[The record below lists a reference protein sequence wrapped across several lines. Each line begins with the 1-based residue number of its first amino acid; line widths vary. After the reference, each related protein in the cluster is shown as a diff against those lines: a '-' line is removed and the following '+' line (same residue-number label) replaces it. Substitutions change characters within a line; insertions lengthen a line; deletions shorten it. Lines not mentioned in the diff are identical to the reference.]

1 MLFKKGL
8 RVMDS
13 GLRGKTGQ
21 NFKRSEEKKAA
32 LPDFLISRLP
42 VLCLLI
48 TCLIL
53 LVAPVHSEILDRIV
67 AIVNDDVI
75 LLSEYKEAL
84 QAAEKSGK
92 QLTDDMVLNEMIDRM
107 LILEQAKRL
116 RLDVIEDATG
126 AVDKDRTIN
135 EYIERRIKAFVH
147 VPIDKIESYYLSNKE
162 QFGNKTFSE
171 AKDEIEDRL
180 TEGELK
186 TKIAEHMAELRRK
199 AYIRIQKE
207 PTVLHSDK

>member
-1 MLFKKGL
+1 MRFKKVAI
-8 RVMDS
+8 RQNTVF
-13 GLRGKTGQ
+13 RGAIMQT
-21 NFKRSEEKKAA
+21 
-32 LPDFLISRLP
+32 DIYRLFI
-42 VLCLLI
+42 VLLLVTACCLLPA
-48 TCLIL
+48 LS
-53 LVAPVHSEILDRIV
+53 HSEILDRIV
-67 AIVNDDVI
+67 AIVNDNII
-75 LLSEYKEAL
+75 LLSEYKGAI

-116 RLDVIEDATG
+116 RIDVIEDSTG

-147 VPIDKIESYYLSNKE
+147 VPIDKIESYYLNNKE

-180 TEGELK
+180 AEGELK
-186 TKIAEHMAELRRK
+186 RKVAEHIADLRKK

-207 PTVLHSDK
+207 PSVLHSDR